1 MKSLSKYK
9 GGTKY
14 LLRAIYL
21 FWKYAWVVPVKE
33 KRGTTIVNA
42 SKAILDSLE
51 RKPNKIWV
59 EQGGKFYKNLF
70 KRF

>member
-1 MKSLSKYK
+1 M
-9 GGTKY
+9 
-14 LLRAIYL
+14 RAIYL
-21 FWKYAWVVPVKE
+21 FWKYVWVVPVKE

-42 SKAILDSLE
+42 SKAILDRLE

-59 EQGGKFYKNLF
+59 EQSGKFYKNLF

>member
-33 KRGTTIVNA
+33 KRGTTFVNA
-42 SKAILDSLE
+42 FKEILDSLK

-59 EQGGKFYKNLF
+59 EQGRKF
-70 KRF
+70 